1 VAQGVLGDLRNRFKA
16 INMCHR
22 RMMKE
27 YLCRS
32 YVAEEI
38 LSDMGLSSTARADS
52 RVGRPAAAP
61 NASSRTRPA
70 GGQNSRPRKIDL
82 SAIKESL
89 LADQG
94 SSHYKNWLAR

>member
-1 VAQGVLGDLRNRFKA
+1 
-16 INMCHR
+16 
-22 RMMKE
+22 MMNE

-38 LSDMGLSSTARADS
+38 LSDMGVTSAPSADS

-61 NASSRTRPA
+61 KDSSRTEA
-70 GGQNSRPRKIDL
+70 AVGHNSRPRKIDL

>member
-1 VAQGVLGDLRNRFKA
+1 
-16 INMCHR
+16 
-22 RMMKE
+22 MMNE

-38 LSDMGLSSTARADS
+38 LSDMGVTSPAGAGN
-52 RVGRPAAAP
+52 RVGKPAVVP
-61 NASSRTRPA
+61 KDSSRTDAA
-70 GGQNSRPRKIDL
+70 GGHNPRPRKIDL

-94 SSHYKNWLAR
+94 SSHYKNWLSR

>member
-1 VAQGVLGDLRNRFKA
+1 
-16 INMCHR
+16 
-22 RMMKE
+22 MMNE

-38 LSDMGLSSTARADS
+38 LSDMGFTSATIADS
-52 RVGRPAAAP
+52 RVGRPVAAPKDSSRTEAAAAAP
-61 NASSRTRPA
+61 AH
-70 GGQNSRPRKIDL
+70 NSRPRKIDL
-82 SAIKESL
+82 SGIKESL

>member
-1 VAQGVLGDLRNRFKA
+1 
-16 INMCHR
+16 
-22 RMMKE
+22 MMNE

-38 LSDMGLSSTARADS
+38 LSDMGVTSVSGAES
-52 RVGRPAAAP
+52 RVGRPAAASKD
-61 NASSRTRPA
+61 SSQTEAAA
-70 GGQNSRPRKIDL
+70 GHNSRPRKIDL
-82 SAIKESL
+82 STIKESL

>member
-1 VAQGVLGDLRNRFKA
+1 
-16 INMCHR
+16 MCGR
-22 RMMKE
+22 KMMNE

-38 LSDMGLSSTARADS
+38 LSDVGVISSAKAHS

-61 NASSRTRPA
+61 VGPSRADASNGPNAH
-70 GGQNSRPRKIDL
+70 PRKIDL
-82 SAIKESL
+82 SAIKQSL

>member
-1 VAQGVLGDLRNRFKA
+1 MN
-16 INMCHR
+16 
-22 RMMKE
+22 E

-38 LSDMGLSSTARADS
+38 LSDMGVSTARADS
-52 RVGRPAAAP
+52 RQGRPATAP
-61 NASSRTRPA
+61 DGSTGTRAA
-70 GGQNSRPRKIDL
+70 GGHNARPRKTDL
-82 SAIKESL
+82 NAFKQSL

>member
-1 VAQGVLGDLRNRFKA
+1 MN
-16 INMCHR
+16 
-22 RMMKE
+22 E

-38 LSDMGLSSTARADS
+38 LSDMGVTSALSADS
-52 RVGRPAAAP
+52 RAGRPAAAP
-61 NASSRTRPA
+61 KDSSRTESSV
-70 GGQNSRPRKIDL
+70 GHNSRPRKIDL